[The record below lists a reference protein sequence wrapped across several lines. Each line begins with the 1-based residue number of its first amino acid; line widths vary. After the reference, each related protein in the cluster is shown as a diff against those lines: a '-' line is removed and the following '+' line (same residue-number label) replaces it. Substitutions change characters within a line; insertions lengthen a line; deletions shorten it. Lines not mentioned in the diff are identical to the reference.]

1 VTAGA
6 RPPSSRRR
14 AVSLAGIAALVL
26 VAASAADSPA
36 PMRAASPVVRAQ
48 TLRFALRSAA
58 FPDDAG
64 PSVAV
69 HIPQWF
75 DAARHPGGVVY
86 FHGWNGC
93 VEVALGDED
102 APCTDDGISRHAS
115 RLSAQLDDARVNAL
129 LVAVE
134 LRADMPRGEPGALA
148 MPGGL
153 RNLLRELF
161 LEHLAEPLGVLV
173 DVDDLDPVVIVA
185 HSGGYQAAAG
195 AFRLGD
201 VAHASELVLLDAF
214 YGGDAIFL
222 DALRDPSVR
231 FLDLYTCCGGT
242 LERSRAA
249 ALLAHD
255 ARGAHA
261 GDVYDDDT
269 DAPLPDAAPLRH
281 GAVFK
286 RVADAHGEL
295 PRTYMRSVL
304 ETAGFRVVP
313 P

>member
-1 VTAGA
+1 
-6 RPPSSRRR
+6 
-14 AVSLAGIAALVL
+14 VSLVGIALLALVG
-26 VAASAADSPA
+26 ASVADSPA
-36 PMRAASPVVRAQ
+36 PMRVASPVVRAE
-48 TLRFALRSAA
+48 TLHFALRSAA
-58 FPDDAG
+58 FPEATG

-69 HIPQWF
+69 HVPQWF
-75 DAARHPGGVVY
+75 DAARHPGAVVY

-102 APCTDDGISRHAS
+102 APCTEDGIPRQAS
-115 RLSAQLDDARVNAL
+115 RLSAQLDDARVNAV

-134 LRADMPRGEPGALA
+134 LRADMPTGEPGAMA

-161 LEHLAEPLGVLV
+161 LEHLATPLGVAV
-173 DVDDLDPVVIVA
+173 GVDDLDPVVIVA

-195 AFRLGD
+195 ALRLGG
-201 VAHASELVLLDAF
+201 VAHTSELVLLDAF

-231 FLDLYTCCGGT
+231 FVDLYTCCGGT

-249 ALLAHD
+249 AFL
-255 ARGAHA
+255 ARGAH
-261 GDVYDDDT
+261 GMDMYDDDT
-269 DAPLPDAAPLRH
+269 NTPLLDAAPLSR

-286 RVADAHGEL
+286 RVPEAHADL
-295 PRTYMRSVL
+295 PRTYMRGVL